1 VQQKDTYYDRL
12 LRELSSLE
20 DFNRPQSERYL
31 YNFYSGLSSSSNSF
45 NRSIPHSDLFYVRAA
60 LESRFPGRLFTIEEI
75 KQLIKE
81 VYDVDY

>member
-1 VQQKDTYYDRL
+1 MQQKDTYYDRL

-31 YNFYSGLSSSSNSF
+31 YNFYAVLSSSSGSF
-45 NRSIPHSDLFYVRAA
+45 SRSIPHSDLFYIRAA

-75 KQLIKE
+75 TQLIKE

>member
-1 VQQKDTYYDRL
+1 MQQKDTYYDRL
-12 LRELSSLE
+12 LRELSALE
-20 DFNRPQSERYL
+20 DFNRPNSERYL

>member
-1 VQQKDTYYDRL
+1 MQQKDTYYDHL
-12 LRELSSLE
+12 LREISSLD
-20 DFNRPQSERYL
+20 DFNRPNSERYL
-31 YNFYSGLSSSSNSF
+31 YNFYSGLSNSSSH
-45 NRSIPHSDLFYVRAA
+45 SIPHSDLFYVRAA